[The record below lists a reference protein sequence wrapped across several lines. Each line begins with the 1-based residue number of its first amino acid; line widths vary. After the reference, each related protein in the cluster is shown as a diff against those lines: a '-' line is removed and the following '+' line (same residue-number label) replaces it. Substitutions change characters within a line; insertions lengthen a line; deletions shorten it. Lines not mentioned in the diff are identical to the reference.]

1 MKKSEESLM
10 DLWDIM
16 RQNNIHIMEI
26 PEEGKKGQSVF

>member
-26 PEEGKKGQSVF
+26 PEEGQKGQSVF